1 MTKKY
6 TAMYFVMFITIF
18 IILFLLLALGIQ
30 WSYNNSIP
38 EMSKDVETGKERL
51 NKINYGTACAF
62 LALLFLIPGTTVIYN
77 AHLDNK

>member
-1 MTKKY
+1 MT
-6 TAMYFVMFITIF
+6 
-18 IILFLLLALGIQ
+18 
-30 WSYNNSIP
+30 
-38 EMSKDVETGKERL
+38 KDVETGKERL